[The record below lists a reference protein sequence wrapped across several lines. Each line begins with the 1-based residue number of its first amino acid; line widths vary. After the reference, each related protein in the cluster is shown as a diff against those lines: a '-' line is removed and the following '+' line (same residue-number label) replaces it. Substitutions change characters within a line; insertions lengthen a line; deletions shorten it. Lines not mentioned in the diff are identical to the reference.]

1 MQRKHADRPLMAIM
15 VMIAAV
21 AMLVA
26 MNSAIKLIGPDY
38 HVFQIVFLR
47 NLVAMFVVL
56 PMVLRDGGTAAF
68 RTTRPGMQLARSV
81 TGVAS
86 VCCFYYAVQRM
97 PVAEMIVISQA
108 VPFFVTALAVFVLRE
123 AVGWRRWAAIVAGF
137 IGVVVAMGPVEQVSN
152 AALFALVGTCLWSIT
167 FLLVRSLGATD
178 SPSVTTFY
186 YMVFGTV
193 VMGLLQPWFWKALT
207 TEVIVL
213 ILIAGFLGA
222 FGQVM
227 IAYAMR
233 FGEASL
239 VTPFNYAAIVWAV
252 LIDLVIWG
260 TMPTKWTWSGAAIIV
275 AAGIYMSW
283 RESIATSARGG
294 RGGL

>member
-1 MQRKHADRPLMAIM
+1 MQRKHADRPLFAIV

-56 PMVLRDGGTAAF
+56 PMVWRDGGATAF
-68 RTTRPGMQLARSV
+68 RTKRPGMQLARSV

-108 VPFFVTALAVFVLRE
+108 VPFVVTALAVFVLRE
-123 AVGWRRWAAIVAGF
+123 SVGWRRWAAIVAGF
-137 IGVVVAMGPVEQVSN
+137 IGVVIAMGPVEQMSN
-152 AALFALVGTCLWSIT
+152 AALFALVGTCLWSVT

-193 VMGLLQPWFWKALT
+193 VMGLLQPWFWKVLT
-207 TEVIVL
+207 PQVIIL
-213 ILIAGFLGA
+213 IVIAGFLGA

-252 LIDLVIWG
+252 LIDLIIWG
-260 TMPTKWTWSGAAIIV
+260 AVPTKWTWAGAAIIV
-275 AAGIYMSW
+275 AAGVYMSW
-283 RESIATSARGG
+283 RESIAASARGG

>member
-1 MQRKHADRPLMAIM
+1 MQRKHADRPLFAIV

-56 PMVLRDGGTAAF
+56 PMVLRDGGTTAF
-68 RTTRPGMQLARSV
+68 RTKRPGMQLARSV

-108 VPFFVTALAVFVLRE
+108 VPFVVTALAVFVLRE
-123 AVGWRRWAAIVAGF
+123 SVGWRRWAAIVAGF
-137 IGVVVAMGPVEQVSN
+137 VGVVVAMGPVEQVSN
-152 AALFALVGTCLWSIT
+152 AALFALVGTCLWSVT

-193 VMGLLQPWFWKALT
+193 VMGLVQPWFWKTLT

-213 ILIAGFLGA
+213 IVIAGFLGA

-227 IAYAMR
+227 IAHAMR

-252 LIDLVIWG
+252 LIDLIIWG
-260 TMPTKWTWSGAAIIV
+260 TVPTKWTWAGAAIIV
-275 AAGIYMSW
+275 AAGVYMSW
-283 RESIATSARGG
+283 RESIAASARGG

>member
-1 MQRKHADRPLMAIM
+1 MQRKHTDRPLTAIM

-26 MNSAIKLIGPDY
+26 MNSAIKLIEPDY

-56 PMVLRDGGTAAF
+56 PMVLRDGGTTAL

-108 VPFFVTALAVFVLRE
+108 VPFFVTALAVFVLQE
-123 AVGWRRWAAIVAGF
+123 SVGWRRWLAIIAGF
-137 IGVVVAMGPVEQVSN
+137 VGVVVAMGPVEQVSN
-152 AALFALVGTCLWSIT
+152 AALFALAGTCLWSIT

-193 VMGLLQPWFWKALT
+193 AMGLVQPWFWKALT
-207 TEVIVL
+207 TEVVIL

-227 IAYAMR
+227 VAYAMR

-239 VTPFNYAAIVWAV
+239 VTPFNYVAIVWAV
-252 LIDLVIWG
+252 LIDLIIWG
-260 TMPTKWTWSGAAIIV
+260 TVPTTWTWTGAAIIV
-275 AAGIYMSW
+275 AAGVYMSW
-283 RESIATSARGG
+283 RESIAAAARKTE
-294 RGGL
+294 

>member
-1 MQRKHADRPLMAIM
+1 MQRKHADRPLFAIV

-56 PMVLRDGGTAAF
+56 PMVLRDGGTTAF

-108 VPFFVTALAVFVLRE
+108 VPFVVTALAVLVLRE
-123 AVGWRRWAAIVAGF
+123 SVGWRRWAAIAAGF

-152 AALFALVGTCLWSIT
+152 AALFALVGTCLWSVT

-178 SPSVTTFY
+178 NPSVTTFY

-193 VMGLLQPWFWKALT
+193 AMGLVQPWFWKALT

-213 ILIAGFLGA
+213 IVIAGFLGA

-252 LIDLVIWG
+252 LIDLIIWG
-260 TMPTKWTWSGAAIIV
+260 TVPTKWTWSGAAIIV
-275 AAGIYMSW
+275 AAGVYMSW
-283 RESIATSARGG
+283 RESIAASARGG